1 MQQRTPP
8 PPSEWQTGPQA
19 WDEFV
24 RRHPELG
31 LSPGRWSFHNFLR
44 LHRAPLV
51 TADAIRLA
59 QGRHWVAHVERF
71 CAVAFDCSTGRVHLH
86 GAQPLAV
93 A

>member
-1 MQQRTPP
+1 MQQQQQP
-8 PPSEWQTGPQA
+8 PPSEWGTGPQV

-31 LSPGRWSFHNFLR
+31 LRPGRWGFHNFLR
-44 LHRAPLV
+44 LHRPSLL

-71 CAVAFDCSTGRVHLH
+71 CIAAFDCSTGQMLLECGRQV
-86 GAQPLAV
+86 AV